1 MSKNI
6 HVYQPS
12 QKISSKLLAMMIW
25 GFGAENRRGVSEDF
39 HIWIH
44 IFIEYIY
51 NMQTLCFYP
60 MKILFLITINWEL
73 SFSSNKTKSNLIVT
87 FWKWGPYHI
96 KALETCLVQPRRNLK
111 TLPTHNICLKLSE
124 SRAALLP
131 DPRTKCCSS
140 WKVYTISTSF
150 FLIFMGVLCCFFFWL
165 CWELVAACTI
175 FSYSMWDLVP
185 WSGLEPGPP
194 ALGTQSLSHWTMRQV
209 PQLALLE

>member
-1 MSKNI
+1 MVMCMYVKKHSCI
-6 HVYQPS
+6 STS

-96 KALETCLVQPRRNLK
+96 KALETCLVQH
-111 TLPTHNICLKLSE
+111 LPGLVKYLVRKSFIVKLVCLGLSFLSVGQGLVRCVKLSMLHVICQ
-124 SRAALLP
+124 ALSG
-131 DPRTKCCSS
+131 TKSS
-140 WKVYTISTSF
+140 GMCK
-150 FLIFMGVLCCFFFWL
+150 
-165 CWELVAACTI
+165 A
-175 FSYSMWDLVP
+175 
-185 WSGLEPGPP
+185 GL
-194 ALGTQSLSHWTMRQV
+194 LGFHGDTAS
-209 PQLALLE
+209 